1 MTGLILP
8 ERGEFS
14 NQWILD
20 PDVLFLNHGSFGA
33 CPAVIQ
39 NKRFRLLEELESNP
53 VDFFLR
59 KYPEL
64 LFEQWRRIE
73 EFCRAEPGSIVFVEN
88 ATEGV
93 NTVLRSLHFEPGDQL
108 LTTTQEYFSSR
119 NALYS
124 TALRSGAELVE
135 AVVPF
140 PVSDEDSVVNSVI
153 DRVTERTK
161 LVLLDHISSPT
172 GMIFPIERIV
182 SELTN
187 RGIDTL
193 IDGAH
198 GPGMVPLN
206 LAELGAAYY
215 TGNCHKWLCTP
226 KSVALFY
233 VRPDRQSLIH
243 PLATS
248 RLPEDFRTDFSD
260 YQVEFFWGGTSDPTP
275 MLCVSA
281 SLDYMG
287 GLLEG
292 GWEALMHDNRQ
303 KVLRAGKMICS
314 VLGVEPPCPDS
325 MLGSMFPIPLPWLQ
339 PPEPPSPEWAD
350 PLQDWLWAEHRIEVL
365 ITFISRDPRRILRI
379 SAQLYNGDDEY
390 RYLAEAL
397 GQYPG
402 RPTK

>member
-1 MTGLILP
+1 MVGLTQP
-8 ERGEFS
+8 VHGEFS
-14 NQWILD
+14 NRWMLD

-33 CPAVIQ
+33 CPAAIQ
-39 NKRFRLLEELESNP
+39 DRRFRLLEELESNP

-73 EFCRAEPGSIVFVEN
+73 EFCHAEPGSMVFVEN

-93 NTVLRSLHFEPGDQL
+93 NTILRSLHFEPGDQL

-140 PVSDEDSVVNSVI
+140 PVSDDDSVVNSVI

-172 GMIFPIERIV
+172 GMIFPIECIV
-182 SELTN
+182 SELTK

-226 KSVALFY
+226 KSVALLY
-233 VRPDRQSLIH
+233 VRPDRQRLIH

-248 RLPEDFRTDFSD
+248 RLPEDFHTDFSD
-260 YQVEFFWGGTSDPTP
+260 YQVEFFWGGTTDPTP

-281 SLDYMG
+281 SLDFMG
-287 GLLEG
+287 GLLKG
-292 GWEALMHDNRQ
+292 GWESLMNDNRQ

-314 VLGVEPPCPDS
+314 VLGVEPPCPDG

-339 PPEPPSPEWAD
+339 PPTPPSPDWAD
-350 PLQDWLWAEHRIEVL
+350 PFQNWLWTEHRIEVL
-365 ITFISRDPRRILRI
+365 VTFILNEPRRILRI

-390 RYLAEAL
+390 RYLAEVMAK
-397 GQYPG
+397 YPG
-402 RPTK
+402 K

>member
-1 MTGLILP
+1 MTGLTQP
-8 ERGEFS
+8 VRGEFS

-33 CPAVIQ
+33 CPAAIQ
-39 NKRFRLLEELESNP
+39 DKRFRLLDELESNP
-53 VDFFLR
+53 MDFFVR

-73 EFCRAEPGSIVFVEN
+73 EFCHAEPGSIVFVEN

-93 NTVLRSLHFEPGDQL
+93 NTILRSLHFEPGDQL

-119 NALYS
+119 NALHS
-124 TALRSGAELVE
+124 TALRSGAEFVE

-153 DRVTERTK
+153 DMVTERTK

-182 SELTN
+182 RELTS

-226 KSVALFY
+226 KSAALLY
-233 VRPDRQSLIH
+233 VRPDRQWQIH

-248 RLPEDFRTDFSD
+248 RLPEDFRTDISD
-260 YQVEFFWGGTSDPTP
+260 YQIEFFWGGTSDPTP
-275 MLCVSA
+275 MLCVSS
-281 SLDYMG
+281 SLDFLG
-287 GLLEG
+287 GLLPG
-292 GWEALMHDNRQ
+292 GWEALMNDNRQ
-303 KVLRAGKMICS
+303 KALRAGKMICS

-325 MLGSMFPIPLPWLQ
+325 MLGSIFPIPLPWLQ
-339 PPEPPSPEWAD
+339 PPAPPSPDWAD
-350 PLQDWLWAEHRIEVL
+350 PLQNWLWTEHRIEVL
-365 ITFISRDPRRILRI
+365 ITFISREPRRILRI
-379 SAQLYNGDDEY
+379 SAQIYNGDDEY

-397 GQYPG
+397 RQYAG
-402 RPTK
+402 